1 MLDNSIDTKRAVSVK
16 LLNGVNDN
24 MAVDGSVTQVIFE
37 AKPPAGKKWRVVRIL
52 GYLEGLTVFSA
63 ELFADLQAL
72 VNGVEAK
79 IADDTV
85 TVWKTNRD
93 LALEMHHLDA
103 PVALGRQDRTLAGKW
118 DLEQAFGSPILV
130 DENGGVQFVIKD
142 DLSSLVAFY
151 VTVQGQMV

>member
-16 LLNGVNDN
+16 LLNGANDN
-24 MAVDGSVTQVIFE
+24 MAVDGSVTPVIFE
-37 AKPPAGKKWRVVRIL
+37 AKPPAGKKWRIIRIL

-63 ELFADLQAL
+63 ELFADLPAL

-79 IADDTV
+79 IAGDTV

-118 DLEQAFGSPILV
+118 DLKQAFGSSILV
-130 DENGGVQFVIKD
+130 DENGGVQFIVKD
-142 DLSSLVAFY
+142 DLSSIVAFY